1 MIGKFFSL
9 YILKDILKVELKV
22 LSYKSISVFQYIY
35 IQFDRNITSY
45 RFVIHISTYKEFR
58 QKIIAFRQKFDF
70 QGGVGGSAYPFPK

>member
-45 RFVIHISTYKEFR
+45 RFVIHISTYTQQELIFL
-58 QKIIAFRQKFDF
+58 
-70 QGGVGGSAYPFPK
+70 GEVGEVRRGIPPADGS